1 MADFAERAG
10 CAEQRTAWGSWSQ
23 TGDEV
28 TVLVSVPSGTRGSD
42 LSIEIAPRRLAV
54 ALKGTSILQGELFA
68 TIIEDESFWTLEDNG
83 ATVRVALTK
92 ALRGAEHAWKS
103 LLKGAYDADAA
114 VFDDMEKQ
122 LTLERFQR
130 ENPGFDFSGAELT
143 GNYHGGGPQ
152 FPTRSA

>member
-54 ALKGTSILQGELFA
+54 ALKGTSILQVCVQC
-68 TIIEDESFWTLEDNG
+68 S
-83 ATVRVALTK
+83 V
-92 ALRGAEHAWKS
+92 
-103 LLKGAYDADAA
+103 A
-114 VFDDMEKQ
+114 VFAQHLPHLHLAPCRASSSPPSSRMSPFGHSRTTAQ
-122 LTLERFQR
+122 PFVWR
-130 ENPGFDFSGAELT
+130 
-143 GNYHGGGPQ
+143 
-152 FPTRSA
+152 